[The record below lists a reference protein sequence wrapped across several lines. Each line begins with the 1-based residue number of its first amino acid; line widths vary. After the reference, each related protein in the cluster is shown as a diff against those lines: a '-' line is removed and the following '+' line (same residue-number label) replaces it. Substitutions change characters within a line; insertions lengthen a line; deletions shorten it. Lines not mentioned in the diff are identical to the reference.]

1 MSAPMKLPRT
11 IRMDPSD
18 TFVFA
23 KAAEPGEWA
32 VAGTFLFHGAKI
44 ADLGPKQRTAFRA
57 GFLGIESFGYSTLAV
72 ASEVVGNEMEEATH
86 SLAAQLVHH
95 CGAPSVEVALPAARE
110 EIAFA
115 ADLCRDHAIGTLLA
129 LHRAEEDG
137 QIRERFRTLRPRAE
151 TTMAGPGLKG
161 LDRAFLVIETDD
173 DDDQPE
179 EQVDLLSLGKE

>member
-44 ADLGPKQRTAFRA
+44 ADLGAKQRTAFRA
-57 GFLGIESFGYSTLAV
+57 GFLGIESFGHSTLAV
-72 ASEVVGNEMEEATH
+72 VSEEATH
-86 SLAAQLVHH
+86 SLAAQLVRH

-115 ADLCRDHAIGTLLA
+115 VDLCRDHAIGTLLA

-173 DDDQPE
+173 DEDQPE